1 MTRCALVTGGGSGI
15 GAAVA
20 RLLAAEGYAVVV
32 AGRRLDP
39 LEAVAAEIGG
49 TAISADCGEPAGAD
63 SAVRAAL
70 DEHGS
75 LDALVYCAGLSRPG
89 TVTEQTPEGWDA
101 VLRTNLTGAFLTAR
115 AALPQLEQQRGSMV
129 AVSSLAGLR
138 AGPASAAYCASK
150 AGLNMLVQ
158 SIAVDYG
165 PRGVRA
171 NAVCPGWIRT
181 DMADGS
187 MDALADARGTDREGA
202 YLLATARMP
211 TRRAGDVEE
220 VAGLVSWLLS
230 PAAGYVNGAV
240 IPVDGG
246 ANLLDAGML
255 EFQA

>member
-20 RLLAAEGYAVVV
+20 RQLAADGYAVVV

-49 TAISADCGEPAGAD
+49 TAVSADCGEPAGAE

-75 LDALVYCAGLSRPG
+75 LDALVYCAGVSRPG
-89 TVTEQTPEGWDA
+89 SVTEQTPEGWEA

-115 AALPQLEQQRGSMV
+115 AALPQLELGGGSMV

-150 AGLNMLVQ
+150 AALNMLVQ

-202 YLLATARMP
+202 YRLATARMP
-211 TRRAGDVEE
+211 TRRPGTVEE

-246 ANLLDAGML
+246 AQLLDAGML
-255 EFQA
+255 EFQQ